1 MNKVN
6 WIDGRYT
13 TPNDFN
19 AMQTEPEAHIE
30 ALGRRLPAYV
40 DGCVPAGAGAGVTIG
55 SGVAWDAAGRRIV
68 IPAGGAAVDMT
79 GIDRPAANQYR
90 WLTWFA
96 AYRRISRGTMLDKM
110 GVDQPAYF
118 DDGFS
123 LGVRAGAAF
132 AETSIARA
140 RARQVATRPAAP
152 GGTAVLGYSILDH
165 QSTYQTLFT
174 ADTLFRNGVRPVA
187 PVVIAGTDLEVDD
200 ALGQLSAILPRRRD
214 YAIGTGSIRRGRSV
228 RGGGTDF
235 WPLYIAYRNTRGH
248 IDALFHSAS
257 TPQPLRAVNFKV
269 SIFAVFDRVAPY
281 GPPEIPPPATGGW

>member
-96 AYRRISRGTMLDKM
+96 AYRRISRGTMRDKM

-152 GGTAVLGYSILDH
+152 AGAVVLGYSILDH

-174 ADTLFRNGVRPVA
+174 ADTLFRSEAPRPIA
-187 PVVIAGTDLEVDD
+187 PFFVKAAGETLEVL
-200 ALGQLSAILPRRRD
+200 ASIGSLVPRQRD
-214 YAIGTGSIRRGRSV
+214 YAFGSGHVWIESLGNHTFPVAAVLRHRLHVHAWFVQANGTQ
-228 RGGGTDF
+228 
-235 WPLYIAYRNTRGH
+235 
-248 IDALFHSAS
+248 
-257 TPQPLRAVNFKV
+257 QPLHGAASNCQL
-269 SIFAVFDRVAPY
+269 IAVFDRVASY
-281 GPPEIPPPATGGW
+281 GPQEYPLPATGGW

>member
-30 ALGRRLPAYV
+30 ALGRRLPADV
-40 DGCVPAGAGAGVTIG
+40 DGCVPAGAAAGVTIG
-55 SGVAWDAAGRRIV
+55 AGVAWDAAGRRIV
-68 IPAGGAAVDMT
+68 IPVGGAAVDMT

-96 AYRRISRGTMLDKM
+96 AYQRISRGTMRDKM
-110 GVDQPAYF
+110 GGDQPAYL

-132 AETSIARA
+132 AETSIDRA
-140 RARQVATRPAAP
+140 RALQVATRPAAP
-152 GGTAVLGYSILDH
+152 AGAVVLGYSILDH

-174 ADTLFRNGVRPVA
+174 ADTLFRNGVRLLSPPAVIVA
-187 PVVIAGTDLEVDD
+187 QAASYAGD
-200 ALGQLSAILPRRRD
+200 ALDQLAATLPRPRD
-214 YAIGTGSIRRGRSV
+214 YAIGAGSLWSDGKVYPLFLAHRTTDGNIQSYFHFARSV
-228 RGGGTDF
+228 QPVRGTS
-235 WPLYIAYRNTRGH
+235 N
-248 IDALFHSAS
+248 
-257 TPQPLRAVNFKV
+257 V
-269 SIFAVFDRVAPY
+269 SIHAVFDRVVSY
-281 GPPEIPPPATGGW
+281 GPADFPWPATGGW